1 MIDLYADSWSGNI
14 NGCLY
19 SCPGTFNCWYVC
31 LCIFLFLAKTLCI
44 CFGQFT
50 IWSSSLYMNH
60 IFSRY
65 FDCEKKIMTL
75 NAHVEERKS
84 SESFDWC
91 FNSEF
96 CLPEFYWISCIQ
108 NTGVFT
114 PSDDLAKEVAAAS
127 EVSGEKLWRMPL
139 EESYW
144 DTMKSGVADMVNTG
158 GRQGGAIVA
167 ALFLKQV
174 VTLSL

>member
-1 MIDLYADSWSGNI
+1 MLTTWLIFMQIVDLATLTGACIVALGPSIAGMFACASSCFWRWRLYA
-14 NGCLY
+14 
-19 SCPGTFNCWYVC
+19 YV
-31 LCIFLFLAKTLCI
+31 LV
-44 CFGQFT
+44 
-50 IWSSSLYMNH
+50 SLPFNH
-60 IFSRY
+60 IFSCY
-65 FDCEKKIMTL
+65 FDCKKIIIATL